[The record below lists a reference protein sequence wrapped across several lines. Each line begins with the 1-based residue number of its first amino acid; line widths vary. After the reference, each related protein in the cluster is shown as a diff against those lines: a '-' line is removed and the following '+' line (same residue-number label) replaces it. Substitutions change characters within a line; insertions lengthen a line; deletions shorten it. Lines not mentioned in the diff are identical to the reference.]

1 MNDYLESIQR
11 RYDIQDYK
19 ESKVT
24 IPQLPDAGLVLIVG
38 TSGSGKSTIL
48 RSLGEHKTPTVHPDT
63 NVIVNFSTPERGE
76 ELLLACGLR
85 TIPTWFRPA
94 NTLSNGEYHRF
105 EMAVSLD
112 QDITTID
119 EFTSVVDR
127 DTAKSLALSIRK
139 FYDRRG
145 TTDPLYIASCHRDI
159 IEWLDP
165 DWVYDT
171 DLQKLDNRR
180 SPFRMG
186 SRPELTLTI
195 RSTTPDYWRYF
206 SKYHYLDTSMSR
218 SVHCYVLLLGDKPI
232 GFHAAIH
239 STNRDI
245 HSYWRGHR
253 TVILPEFQGMGIGTT
268 FSDAIAQ
275 IYVDKGLRYFSKTA
289 HPSFGEHR
297 ERSSLWRATSTN
309 RKSRKGSYLLKDGT
323 IRAMPG
329 YGGNAQIAL
338 RDADRVC
345 YSHEYIGAP
354 KMTVASRIIDG
365 DIKN

>member
-1 MNDYLESIQR
+1 MSHLEEIKR
-11 RYDIQDYK
+11 KYDITDHR
-19 ESKVT
+19 ESEVV
-24 IPQLPDAGLVLIVG
+24 IPQLPQDGIVLIVG

-48 RSLGEHKTPTVHPDT
+48 RSMGDLRQPTVDNSRT
-63 NVIVNFSTPERGE
+63 TIENFSTPERGE

-85 TIPTWFRPA
+85 SIPTWFRSPA
-94 NTLSNGEYHRF
+94 TLSNGEYHRF
-105 EMAVSLD
+105 EMALSLD
-112 QDITTID
+112 QGLTTVD

-145 TTDPLYIASCHRDI
+145 NTEPLYIASCHRDI
-159 IEWLDP
+159 IDWLDP

-171 DLQKLDNRR
+171 DLQVLDNRR
-180 SPFRMG
+180 SPFRLG
-186 SRPELTLTI
+186 TRPQLALTI
-195 RSTTPDYWRYF
+195 RSTGPDYWQYF

-253 TVILPEFQGMGIGTT
+253 TVILPEFQGMGIGTA
-268 FSDAIAQ
+268 FSDAIAEM
-275 IYVDKGLRYFSKTA
+275 YVSKGMRYFSKTA

-297 ERSSLWRATSTN
+297 EKSDLWRPTSTN
-309 RKSRKGSYLLKDGT
+309 RQSRKGSYLNKDGSV
-323 IRAMPG
+323 RKMPG
-329 YGGNAQIAL
+329 YGGTTTA
-338 RDADRVC
+338 RDAGRVC
-345 YSHEYIGAP
+345 YSHEYIG
-354 KMTVASRIIDG
+354 KKSQ
-365 DIKN
+365 